1 MKKRKILS
9 VFVGAL
15 VVSLALIPLL
25 QPTHASS
32 STSMSDFAT
41 IDRYVQAQVNESHI
55 PGLALGIVQ
64 GDQIVH
70 LQGFGRANDSRS
82 AVTPQT
88 PFLLGSLS
96 KSFTALAVMQLVEA
110 GKIQL
115 GAPIVRYIP
124 WFRVADPA
132 ASLMITVRQL
142 LNQTSG
148 LSTDTGRSFFFGS
161 ATETLEQAVRDL
173 RAAELVGPVG
183 TSFNYSNANYMI
195 LGLLVQTVAQESY
208 EVYIQQHI
216 LQPLEMW
223 HSYTSQEQA
232 RRAGMA
238 TGYRYWFG
246 LPVAFD
252 APYLRD
258 QLPAGSIIS
267 TAEDM
272 SHYLAMYLN
281 GGRYHGKTLLSAAVI
296 AQMEHPAVAVA
307 AGTDYGMG
315 WFVTKWGGVN
325 AFYHGGDVP
334 NFHTGM
340 VLVPHGNWGIILLE
354 NVNSASPLISPK
366 LLAIEQSVAGLV
378 AGGQAAAGTGIS
390 TSYLVFDLAV
400 ALVLIVQVWSLLRL
414 LLRHRHLE
422 FPLRG
427 FFHALDQG
435 RRWVLPL
442 LWEIGGPVAIFVGV
456 PQVAGASWAV
466 KFLFAPDLSY
476 ALLVIGG
483 IWLLTG
489 LVRLVKA
496 ALSLFVQQ
504 PKSAEV
510 PSTPALPG
518 AA

>member
-1 MKKRKILS
+1 MKKRLILI

-25 QPTHASS
+25 QQAHAAS
-32 STSMSDFAT
+32 STSLSDFAA
-41 IDRYVQAQVNESHI
+41 IDSYVKAQVNESHI

-64 GDQIVH
+64 GDQILH
-70 LQGFGRANDSRS
+70 LKGFGKAKDSGS

-88 PFLLGSLS
+88 PFILGSLS

-110 GKIQL
+110 NKIQL
-115 GAPIVRYIP
+115 DAPIARSIP

-132 ASLMITVRQL
+132 ASVRITVRQL

-173 RAAELVGPVG
+173 RTATLVSPVG

-195 LGLLVQTVAQESY
+195 LGLLVQAVSHQPY

-216 LQPLEMW
+216 FQPLDMR

-232 RRAGMA
+232 MRAGMA
-238 TGYRYWFG
+238 TGYRYCFG
-246 LPVAFD
+246 LPVTFD

-281 GGRYHGKTLLSAAVI
+281 GGRYHGKTLLSAAGI
-296 AQMEHPAVAVA
+296 AQMEQPAVAVA

-315 WFVTKWGGVN
+315 WFVTKWGGVD
-325 AFYHGGDVP
+325 ALYHGGDVP

-354 NVNSASPLISPK
+354 NDNSANPLITPR
-366 LLAIEQSVAGLV
+366 LLTLEQSVTGLV
-378 AGGQAAAGTGIS
+378 AGGQAATGTGIG
-390 TSYLVFDLAV
+390 TTYLVFDLLV

-414 LLRHRHLE
+414 LC
-422 FPLRG
+422 
-427 FFHALDQG
+427 
-435 RRWVLPL
+435 
-442 LWEIGGPVAIFVGV
+442 
-456 PQVAGASWAV
+456 GA
-466 KFLFAPDLSY
+466 
-476 ALLVIGG
+476 
-483 IWLLTG
+483 
-489 LVRLVKA
+489 A
-496 ALSLFVQQ
+496 ALSFRCTASFMLWIRDADGSCPCSGRLGDRLPSLPGFH
-504 PKSAEV
+504 KSQ
-510 PSTPALPG
+510 ALPG
-518 AA
+518 ESCSCLRLI